1 MTNSITT
8 IGTTTTTK
16 IIATTVSSTTSVSAE
31 SCADFA
37 APLTLQP
44 NHTDES
50 HLTLC
55 GSPLT
60 VNRTNLP
67 TNFPYVHATFYDGCI
82 EGTLDIYNAS
92 NNAAALLPLLSDN
105 PCDDGIHVSYV
116 YGDSGEDEQ
125 LFVLQNGSLLRIGN
139 AGTEYDVFDTY
150 CLFELPA
157 ESLQLQQQQQPPLWV
172 ASVCYDRVVSVTRAE
187 VYLYAI
193 CMLMSVPC
201 LLVTA
206 FLYLA
211 VPALRNLHGKSL
223 ACHSLCMA
231 MGFLLLSAVQLRGT
245 VGTKTGYVIQY
256 LLLACFL
263 WLAVMCIDICIKVW

>member
-1 MTNSITT
+1 MP
-8 IGTTTTTK
+8 
-16 IIATTVSSTTSVSAE
+16 A
-31 SCADFA
+31 
-37 APLTLQP
+37 
-44 NHTDES
+44 
-50 HLTLC
+50 
-55 GSPLT
+55 
-60 VNRTNLP
+60 
-67 TNFPYVHATFYDGCI
+67 NFPYVQATFYDGCI
-82 EGTLDIYNAS
+82 EATDHDGNGSSLNAS
-92 NNAAALLPLLSDN
+92 ASALLPLLWDT
-105 PCDDGIHVSYV
+105 PCDDGIHVSYI
-116 YGDSGEDEQ
+116 YEAAGNDEQ
-125 LFVLQNGSLLRIGN
+125 LYVLQNGSLLRIGN
-139 AGTEYDVFDTY
+139 EGTEYDVFEMY
-150 CLFELPA
+150 CLFEA
-157 ESLQLQQQQQPPLWV
+157 EPQQWV

-263 WLAVMCIDICIKVW
+263 WLSVMCIDICIKVW